1 MKYVIT
7 TESYIF
13 NIKSIGWIN
22 EFTEFFE
29 FEIEGVKTAIDGD
42 IIKNLKVG
50 DLFLD
55 LPILKIE
62 RRGAK

>member
-1 MKYVIT
+1 MRYIIT

-29 FEIEGVKTAIDGD
+29 FEVEGVKVAIDGD

-55 LPILKIE
+55 LPILRIE
-62 RRGAK
+62 RR

>member
-1 MKYVIT
+1 MRYIIT

-29 FEIEGVKTAIDGD
+29 FEVEGVKTAIDGD
-42 IIKNLKVG
+42 IIKNLKIG

-62 RRGAK
+62 RRS

>member
-1 MKYVIT
+1 MRYIIT

-29 FEIEGVKTAIDGD
+29 FEVEGVKVAIDGD
-42 IIKNLKVG
+42 IIKNLKIG

-62 RRGAK
+62 RRS

>member
-1 MKYVIT
+1 MQYVIT
-7 TESYIF
+7 TDEYIF

-22 EFTEFFE
+22 EYTEFFE
-29 FEIEGVKTAIDGD
+29 FEIDRVKTAIDGD

-62 RRGAK
+62 RRY